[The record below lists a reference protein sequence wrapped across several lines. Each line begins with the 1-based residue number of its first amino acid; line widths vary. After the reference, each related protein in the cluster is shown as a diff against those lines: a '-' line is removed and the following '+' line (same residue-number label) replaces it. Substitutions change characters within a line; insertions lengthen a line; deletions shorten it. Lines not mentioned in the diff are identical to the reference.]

1 MSGKPLH
8 TYPNYVKTIKTK
20 YMITKKNNLEYG
32 KWIGS
37 YDWDLYVVIRNEGG
51 TTKNMVHTI
60 SNRIF
65 KKNENMIDLIVY
77 VGERDKGKWNNYH
90 INILIKTKDKDKLI
104 ENLKKTNKSK
114 TFYVGGVD
122 TNLGVS
128 YYVSKYISTPTQI
141 LDKDNKLNEISDFER
156 KYGNDIEWDI
166 LYPNYN

>member
-1 MSGKPLH
+1 M
-8 TYPNYVKTIKTK
+8 
-20 YMITKKNNLEYG
+20 
-32 KWIGS
+32 
-37 YDWDLYVVIRNEGG
+37 
-51 TTKNMVHTI
+51 
-60 SNRIF
+60 
-65 KKNENMIDLIVY
+65 
-77 VGERDKGKWNNYH
+77 
-90 INILIKTKDKDKLI
+90 I